1 LPLIKQKH
9 SPGQSV
15 SVVICLRACGP
26 GMRVEGK
33 LFDFENGVFENEQG
47 QAALMLTFHWIE
59 GGIEAGQPD
68 LRDFSCVDNAV

>member
-1 LPLIKQKH
+1 
-9 SPGQSV
+9 
-15 SVVICLRACGP
+15 
-26 GMRVEGK
+26 MRVEGK